1 MASTGVTHLL
11 AYSLT
16 IEPGTQFGELARRGR
31 LPLASDDLVAETFFA
46 IEEALGELGFDHY
59 EVSNYARPGD
69 EARHNLGYWRGHDSL
84 GLGCAAFG
92 TLRSPGHGEGY
103 AVRYRNIID
112 PARYAAAA
120 IQGAAQGESE
130 GRTAPRTESEEVLD
144 PEARLRERIMLG
156 LRLASGFDL
165 EGSAQEL
172 GVDGWTAARR
182 RAADRLVNAGRLTI
196 EGTRLRVPARARVF
210 TDGIAA
216 SLF

>member
-1 MASTGVTHLL
+1 
-11 AYSLT
+11 
-16 IEPGTQFGELARRGR
+16 
-31 LPLASDDLVAETFFA
+31 
-46 IEEALGELGFDHY
+46 
-59 EVSNYARPGD
+59 
-69 EARHNLGYWRGHDSL
+69 
-84 GLGCAAFG
+84 
-92 TLRSPGHGEGY
+92 
-103 AVRYRNIID
+103 
-112 PARYAAAA
+112 
-120 IQGAAQGESE
+120 
-130 GRTAPRTESEEVLD
+130 
-144 PEARLRERIMLG
+144 MLG